1 MPRRNV
7 ALLITVGASIPLL
20 CLLGLMK
27 GYAGIAIVSCLFA
40 LFYPCVQPLGDSLI
54 LQSLQES
61 PIPYGRVRL
70 AGSVSYALCSLAA
83 GALLG
88 RNYRAMPWMAAG
100 ILALLFGG
108 ALLLPPQAGRP
119 HTRIRGGFWQVF
131 RLPHALPLLGLVMLL
146 QAAMG
151 YFYSYFALHFTS
163 LNGGSGALLGWAY
176 LIGSASE
183 IPFLLLGDRL
193 FDRFGAGRLMLVSA
207 AALTLRFGILALVR
221 SPIAALASQALHGL
235 GFVVMMLCMAKYMSR
250 VAPPALRGS
259 AQAVISMAG
268 YGISRTFGVLAGGFI
283 SNRLG
288 SIGAGFGLMAA
299 VCALAL
305 IGFAPVFL
313 RLPVLNGKKS

>member
-1 MPRRNV
+1 
-7 ALLITVGASIPLL
+7 
-20 CLLGLMK
+20 
-27 GYAGIAIVSCLFA
+27 
-40 LFYPCVQPLGDSLI
+40 
-54 LQSLQES
+54 
-61 PIPYGRVRL
+61 
-70 AGSVSYALCSLAA
+70 
-83 GALLG
+83 
-88 RNYRAMPWMAAG
+88 
-100 ILALLFGG
+100 
-108 ALLLPPQAGRP
+108 
-119 HTRIRGGFWQVF
+119 
-131 RLPHALPLLGLVMLL
+131 
-146 QAAMG
+146 
-151 YFYSYFALHFTS
+151 
-163 LNGGSGALLGWAY
+163 
-176 LIGSASE
+176 
-183 IPFLLLGDRL
+183 
-193 FDRFGAGRLMLVSA
+193 MLVSA

>member
-1 MPRRNV
+1 
-7 ALLITVGASIPLL
+7 
-20 CLLGLMK
+20 
-27 GYAGIAIVSCLFA
+27 
-40 LFYPCVQPLGDSLI
+40 
-54 LQSLQES
+54 
-61 PIPYGRVRL
+61 
-70 AGSVSYALCSLAA
+70 
-83 GALLG
+83 
-88 RNYRAMPWMAAG
+88 
-100 ILALLFGG
+100 
-108 ALLLPPQAGRP
+108 
-119 HTRIRGGFWQVF
+119 
-131 RLPHALPLLGLVMLL
+131 MLL

-313 RLPVLNGKKS
+313 RLPVLNGKKAKF